1 MKALIILFVSIHIC
15 LISCNQPSQEAES
28 NTTTTQ
34 TSTSSEIPQETLD
47 QIKQQIDSIEKLI
60 PVLEA
65 LGQDVTQLKASLE
78 KLKESYVSKGG
89 KL

>member
-1 MKALIILFVSIHIC
+1 MKTLIILFVSIYIC
-15 LISCNQPSQEAES
+15 LISCNQPSQEAEP

-34 TSTSSEIPQETLD
+34 TSTSPEIPQETLD

-60 PVLEA
+60 PTLEA